1 MHEDHG
7 RNKVIMPKLII
18 DESMLKRIAA
28 SFTGLAIT
36 MGPDGEMLAPGI
48 VDLLEADHTNSRWAP
63 NDDRT
68 GMLVLAA
75 EACRDVTFYSE
86 RLIDSK
92 TRRRAMRGVTVPVC
106 KLMDVT
112 ALLVSR
118 MNDKTSRDTRAQW
131 PNADQKTYHEVAK
144 RLKKNRLQGPVRWVR
159 NKIGAHLDA
168 EAFTAGTEYLKL
180 DDILG
185 AFGDCVVLL
194 TLSMNYPSS
203 WFSWI
208 RGLGTSP
215 DGRQQIVE
223 TMFEYP
229 LCVRWVT
236 DLDGHP
242 IALSRAM
249 LAEDPRHELQTQ
261 IFEATNAYN
270 ELVRVTGTQLP
281 LISMNPM
288 VDAADSAQKNSATNN
303 PLERIRIF

>member
-1 MHEDHG
+1 
-7 RNKVIMPKLII
+7 MPKLII
-18 DESMLKRIAA
+18 DESMLERIAA
-28 SFTGLAIT
+28 SFAGLPIT
-36 MGPDGEMLAPGI
+36 MGPDGKMLAPGI
-48 VDLLEADHTNSRWAP
+48 VDLLDADHTISRWMP

-118 MNDKTSRDTRAQW
+118 MNDKTSRGARAQW
-131 PNADQKTYHEVAK
+131 PNADQKTYHGVAK
-144 RLKKNRLQGPVRWVR
+144 RLRKSRLQGPVRWVR
-159 NKIGAHLDA
+159 NKIGAHLDP
-168 EAFTAGTEYLKL
+168 EAFMAGTEHLKL

-185 AFGDCVVLL
+185 AFGDCMVLL

-215 DGRQQIVE
+215 DGQQNIVE

-249 LAEDPRHELQTQ
+249 LAEDPRHELQAQ
-261 IFEATNAYN
+261 MLEAANAYN

-281 LISMNPM
+281 LIAMNPM
-288 VDAADSAQKNSATNN
+288 IDAADSAQNNSATNN
-303 PLERIRIF
+303 LLEGIRIFRPSTG